1 MPKRRA
7 VATFLVP
14 GVLLAATATLAFVAP
29 ASAQPFRLSL
39 EDFPNT
45 GFPDAGRGE
54 PYIVLYD
61 DGDFL
66 ASASY
71 RYSQRNHDSPWLVVT
86 LRIARSERVWRNREL
101 RRDDI
106 VLIRPD
112 GIEVPPAT
120 QRERRRDVDG
130 MRRLLNERAN
140 WPETLRFD
148 FPGDRTRGG
157 YYFLRRALRLGDPAL
172 GFEGRIARPF
182 EDRDALGFEDRGAA
196 RNTGSAGNDVFF
208 VSPDGSWE
216 AGVHALDVTVD
227 DDRIIRLPVWL
238 R

>member
-1 MPKRRA
+1 MPKPRT
-7 VATFLVP
+7 VASFLVR
-14 GVLLAATATLAFVAP
+14 GVLLATLATLALGAP
-29 ASAQPFRLSL
+29 ALAQPFRLSL
-39 EDFPNT
+39 EVFPNT
-45 GFPDAGRGE
+45 GFPDAGSGE

-86 LRIARSERVWRNREL
+86 LRIARAERVWRNLEL
-101 RRDDI
+101 RREDI
-106 VLIRPD
+106 VLVRPD

-120 QRERRRDVDG
+120 QRERRGDREG
-130 MRRLLNERAN
+130 LRRLLNERAN

-157 YYFLRRALRLGDPAL
+157 YYFLQRALRFEERGVVRFEERVAAPAPP
-172 GFEGRIARPF
+172 GRPPAP
-182 EDRDALGFEDRGAA
+182 
-196 RNTGSAGNDVFF
+196 SAGNDVFF
-208 VSPDGSWE
+208 VSPHGSWE
-216 AGVHALDVTVD
+216 TGVHALDVTVD

>member
-1 MPKRRA
+1 MAKPRT
-7 VATFLVP
+7 VVTFLVR
-14 GVLLAATATLAFVAP
+14 GILLATIATLAFGAP
-29 ASAQPFRLSL
+29 ALAQPFRLSL

-45 GFPDAGRGE
+45 GFPDAGLGE
-54 PYIVLYD
+54 PYLVMYD

-71 RYSQRNHDSPWLVVT
+71 RYSQRHHDSPWLVVT
-86 LRIARSERVWRNREL
+86 LRIARSERGWGNQEL
-101 RRDDI
+101 RREDI

-112 GIEVPPAT
+112 GLEVPPAT

-157 YYFLRRALRLGDPAL
+157 YYFLRPALRLGDRAV
-172 GFEGRIARPF
+172 GFDDRLARPF
-182 EDRDALGFEDRGAA
+182 EDRDALGFDDRGAT
-196 RNTGSAGNDVFF
+196 RNTGSTGNNVFF

-216 AGVHALDVTVD
+216 TGVHALDVTVD